1 MLEQCVHYSLT
12 LRMVL
17 LGYANILLGNQRVR
31 CNIMY
36 TREIENIAN
45 RRFQKYPAFFVYI
58 MVQSVPSVHAVTH
71 NLMNVLLLAA
81 MLHL

>member
-1 MLEQCVHYSLT
+1 MYISALP
-12 LRMVL
+12 MVL
-17 LGYANILLGNQRVR
+17 HGYANILLGIQRVI

-36 TREIENIAN
+36 TRAIFKNISN
-45 RRFQKYPAFFVYI
+45 RRFQKFLAFFVYI